1 MHQNRGKYLMD
12 METIEA
18 NEKNENFEEDEKD
31 EDIKI
36 TKRRK
41 LVSQELER

>member
-1 MHQNRGKYLMD
+1 MD